1 MAKQPT
7 TPSEAARLS
16 QEAYKAAKANLDTI
30 TYAMSQKTASIFHET
45 VAKARVRVNEVGE
58 KAMAEAVQ
66 ELAAQ
71 GIYASSHTDKNGR
84 GYRVPAD
91 VAVRQAVYTSG
102 RQRFNGHV
110 LGVAQRTGQ
119 DLIEVSS
126 TPNCRPS
133 HEVING
139 KIFSISGQDRRYP
152 KWTADLEALTHDYNC
167 GHSVAIYHEGM
178 ERVFSDPLEGTGYSV
193 EEARKAYAKQR
204 RYENQIR
211 KQKRTVEALKA
222 AGLET
227 REANAQLNAL
237 RRRLKKHIEDN
248 SAILRRERHREQLY
262 DSAQRMKK
270 KLVKR
275 PRLTLRL
282 GVGKGGSASQTL
294 KAVIKIDANDKSAIN
309 NVVKKA
315 MEAIRNVE
323 VEHAVIIASSG
334 VVYHGV
340 GDAVSVGLDES
351 LLEKS
356 TVVHNHPLQYG
367 ESVSFGADDFEAL
380 KKGEIAYMVAVS
392 RHYTYEVRVI
402 KPIDISYN
410 EAYRNGVDPFGDRDQ
425 QHNVMEWLARNG
437 YIEYKRTRVRG

>member
-7 TPSEAARLS
+7 TPSEAAKLS

-102 RQRFNGHV
+102 RQRFNGQV

-139 KIFSISGQDRRYP
+139 KIFSISGQDRRCP

-167 GHSVAIYHEGM
+167 GHSIAIYHEGM

-204 RYENQIR
+204 RYESQIR

-237 RRRLKKHIEDN
+237 RHRLKKHIEDN

-262 DSAQRMKK
+262 DSAQRMKNAKRIVPTPAPK
-270 KLVKR
+270 KPSVSKVANVSGNAFEKVVQTVAAKGTGATVFAETSGIQRKSIGAADIEAAYSAYKQKHAIEVKGQEFAIIR
-275 PRLTLRL
+275 
-282 GVGKGGSASQTL
+282 SAF
-294 KAVIKIDANDKSAIN
+294 N
-309 NVVKKA
+309 NEYWVKHKD
-315 MEAIRNVE
+315 MR
-323 VEHAVIIASSG
+323 
-334 VVYHGV
+334 Y
-340 GDAVSVGLDES
+340 
-351 LLEKS
+351 S
-356 TVVHNHPLQYG
+356 TVVVH
-367 ESVSFGADDFEAL
+367 SVDGYYE
-380 KKGEIAYMVAVS
+380 
-392 RHYTYEVRVI
+392 YTVRVFDYDMFVI
-402 KPIDISYN
+402 IDKERI
-410 EAYRNGVDPFGDRDQ
+410 
-425 QHNVMEWLARNG
+425 
-437 YIEYKRTRVRG
+437 